1 MSFPEFRSF
10 LLTVVIAVAGAAAA
24 YLVAFPAPF
33 LVGPAVAVTIGG
45 LAGLRLRI
53 PVKVRNASFVIVGLS
68 MGTGL
73 TPEVFVAARTW
84 PLSFAMVPVAVVLLL
99 WVATWVLQRFFGY
112 DRTTAVLAASPG
124 HLSFVMSLAAE
135 TRSDL
140 LAVGVIQSVRVLALT
155 LTVPLIVDVL
165 ELEST
170 GPLIALPSLGLVPLV
185 ASFCVALLLGL
196 LLLRWR
202 VPAAL
207 LLGGLIASGA
217 THLTGMVEGQM
228 PNWIMVPTYILL
240 GAMIGSRFSGAS
252 LKAMRVAFVAG
263 GVVTVV
269 VVVLAALIA
278 ALVFSVAAVP
288 LDAALIAFAP
298 GGLETMAAMAVMLN
312 AQPTYVGA
320 HHVLRLLILSG
331 LMPYALRKDMR
342 TSEP

>member
-1 MSFPEFRSF
+1 MSLPEFRTF
-10 LLTVVIAVAGAAAA
+10 LLTVAIAAAGAAMA
-24 YLVAFPAPF
+24 YLLAFPAPF
-33 LVGPAVAVTIGG
+33 LVGPAVAVTFGG
-45 LAGLRLRI
+45 LAGLQLRI
-53 PVKVRNASFVIVGLS
+53 PVIVRNASFVVVGLS

-73 TPEVFVAARTW
+73 TPEVFVAAQTW

-140 LAVGVIQSVRVLALT
+140 LAVGIIQSVRVLALT
-155 LTVPLIVDVL
+155 LTVPLIVEVL
-165 ELEST
+165 GLQDA
-170 GPLIALPSLGLVPLV
+170 GPHAALPPLGLSPLV
-185 ASFCVALLLGL
+185 CSFGVAVLLGL
-196 LLLRWR
+196 LFQRWR

-207 LLGGLIASGA
+207 LLGGLVASGS
-217 THLTGMVEGQM
+217 THLTGIVDGQM
-228 PNWIMVPTYILL
+228 PVWIMTPTYILL
-240 GAMIGSRFSGAS
+240 GGMIGSRFSGAS

-278 ALVFSVAAVP
+278 ALVSSVTAVP
-288 LDAALIAFAP
+288 VDAALIAFAP

-342 TSEP
+342 ISQR